1 MSKPNIK
8 PIKIK
13 EYDIKQSKYD
23 QVGSIPV
30 RSILLGASGSGKG
43 ILLQNM
49 IMDIY
54 HGCFERVYIFSP
66 SINVD
71 MNWKPVKEYI
81 KKNIHSTGDDLPFYY
96 DHYDEES
103 LATIIKTHTRVCEY
117 QKTQKETK
125 RLFMICIIIDD
136 FADSPEF
143 SRNSKLLHS
152 LFTRGRH
159 SGISTIVST
168 QKFTAIHPI
177 IRCNATE
184 MYVFRL
190 RSFHDLGSFIEEVS
204 ALINKKTLLQ
214 MYQLATEQ
222 AFGFLYVK
230 MTSKDK
236 NKMFMIN
243 YDKYMMI
250 DDEQTT
256 LLDQTTLLSQI

>member
-1 MSKPNIK
+1 MTKLIIK
-8 PIKIK
+8 PIKVK
-13 EYDIKQSKYD
+13 EYPVKQSKYD

-30 RSILLGASGSGKG
+30 RAILLGASGSGKG

-54 HGCFERVYIFSP
+54 HGCFKKVYIFSP

-81 KKNIHSTGDDLPFYY
+81 KKNMTIRNDDLPFYY

-103 LATIIKTHTRVCEY
+103 LATIIKQHAYVSES
-117 QKTQKETK
+117 QKTQKDTK
-125 RLFMICIIIDD
+125 RLYQILMIIDD
-136 FADSPEF
+136 FADDPSF

-190 RSFHDLGSFIEEVS
+190 RSYHDLGSFLEEVS
-204 ALINKKTLLQ
+204 ALINKKSLLQ
-214 MYQLATEQ
+214 MYQIATEKP
-222 AFGFLYVK
+222 FSFLYVK
-230 MTSKDK
+230 MTSK
-236 NKMFMIN
+236 NLNEMFMIN

-250 DDEQTT
+250 DDEKPILENQTEY
-256 LLDQTTLLSQI
+256 